1 MSKHFRITTLFPS
14 SSNYKGQYN
23 LRKRGLFIPVRQAK
37 SENTSELSEIEDY
50 EIDTSNDEEVK
61 DLTTE
66 NQKNLHYAMKALRRR
81 INTEGVID
89 DVRKKE
95 YFISKG
101 QKRRAKLKEAKM
113 KERRRLNAERREW
126 DPDALL
132 NIPRKKRKRVRK
144 D

>member
-23 LRKRGLFIPVRQAK
+23 LRKRGLFVPVRQAK
-37 SENTSELSEIEDY
+37 SDNSADLSEIEDY
-50 EIDTSNDEEVK
+50 DIDLSSEETK
-61 DLTTE
+61 DLTNE

-81 INTEGVID
+81 VNTEGVID

-95 YFISKG
+95 YFVSKG